1 MQWKALQECVVVHQK
16 QLEQLG
22 LLNNSGGDDSS
33 NSRQSAVTL
42 AIDAAPVIAIIDETT
57 GVS

>member
-1 MQWKALQECVVVHQK
+1 LQWKALQECVVVHQK

>member
-1 MQWKALQECVVVHQK
+1 MVHQK